1 MKELLDEAYSS
12 KFVIHP
18 GEKNNVL
25 GFETT
30 LLVAWFETRCCSI
43 CFLMLSLSTS

>member
-25 GFETT
+25 GFETNFVGG
-30 LLVAWFETRCCSI
+30 LV
-43 CFLMLSLSTS
+43 